1 MKGSHFAPFLKWPGG
16 KRWLLEKHINYFPNS
31 FQKLY
36 EPFLGGA
43 AAFFYLSP
51 DSAILSDTNRDLI
64 NVYQVMRD
72 NYAELA
78 QYMQQHQASHCKD
91 YYYHI
96 RASEFNDPIQAASRF
111 LYLNRTCYNGL
122 YRVNKLGQFNVPI
135 GTKTNCIYDIDLF
148 REYSALLKKASI
160 MTSDFEVAISTVQSQ
175 DLIFADPPYTISR
188 KQKSFIKYNESLF
201 TWKDQER
208 LCNALVNARTRGA
221 YIIATNACYE
231 LLEQMYKDHGFF
243 VKVVE
248 RNSIISGNAKLR
260 CKQEELL
267 ISSMPF
273 VDK

>member
-1 MKGSHFAPFLKWPGG
+1 MKDSHFTPFLKWPGG
-16 KRWLLEKHINYFPNS
+16 KRWLLEKYINCFPDNYCR
-31 FQKLY
+31 LY
-36 EPFLGGA
+36 EPFLGSA

-51 DSAILSDTNRDLI
+51 DSAKLSDTNRDLI

-72 NYAELA
+72 NYTELA
-78 QYMQQHQASHCKD
+78 QYMKRHQVLHSKD

-96 RASEFNDPIQAASRF
+96 RASKFNDPIQAASQF

-122 YRVNKLGQFNVPI
+122 YRVNKSGQFNVPI
-135 GTKTNCIYDIDLF
+135 GTKSNCIYDIDLF
-148 REYSALLKKASI
+148 KKYSALLKKASI
-160 MTSDFEVAISTVQSQ
+160 ATSDFETAISTAQSH
-175 DLIFADPPYTISR
+175 DLIFADPPYAISR

-221 YIIATNACYE
+221 YIIATNASYE
-231 LLEQMYKDHGFF
+231 LLKEMYKDYGFF

-248 RNSIISGNAKLR
+248 RNSVISGNAKLR

-267 ISSMPF
+267 ISSIPF
-273 VDK
+273 KNK